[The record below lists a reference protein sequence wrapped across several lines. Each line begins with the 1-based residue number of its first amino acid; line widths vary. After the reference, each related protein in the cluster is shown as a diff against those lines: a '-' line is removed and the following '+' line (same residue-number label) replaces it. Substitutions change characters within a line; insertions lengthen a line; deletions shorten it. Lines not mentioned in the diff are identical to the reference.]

1 MKKEELL
8 HKLENHELDA
18 SIQNCIVNKSMN
30 QEIERY
36 KELLAKAE
44 NRFGAQD
51 WHLFSAPGRTEVG
64 GNHTDHQQG
73 RVLAASVNMDIVAVV
88 SKAEDKIEFVSED
101 FVIQPVSID
110 DLAIKEEEKNTSESL
125 IRGIVARFKALGYQ
139 VGGFKAYSDSQVLPG
154 SGISSSAAFETM
166 IGTILSYLYNDGKV
180 SPVEIAQIG
189 QYAENVYFQ
198 KPCGLMDQMA
208 CSVGGFITID
218 FKEKEN
224 PKVEKVDFDFESCK
238 HGLCLVDTK
247 GDHAD
252 LSEEYG
258 LMPKEMKDVAHVFD
272 KEVMSQVTMDE
283 FLDRIDEVRSKTSD
297 RACLRA
303 YHFLNETERVLKEVD
318 ALKQND
324 IETFKKWVI
333 ESGRSSWMY
342 LQNVSST
349 LRPFNQELAVALAIS
364 ESMLQNKGAWRVH
377 GGGLAGTIQAFVPN
391 EMLEEYKEKMEQL
404 FGKGSC
410 HILSVRPVG
419 GVMLI

>member
-1 MKKEELL
+1 MKKEELFD
-8 HKLENHELDA
+8 KLNNHELDLV
-18 SIQNCIVNKSMN
+18 IQKCIVNKPIN

-36 KELLAKAE
+36 KAILSKAQE
-44 NRFGAQD
+44 CFGVQD

-73 RVLAASVNMDIVAVV
+73 RVLAASVNMDIVAAVC
-88 SKAEDKIEFVSED
+88 KGEDRIEFVSED
-101 FVIQPVSID
+101 FNIQPVAID
-110 DLAIKEEEKNTSESL
+110 DLAIKENEKNTSEAL
-125 IRGIVARFKALGYQ
+125 IRGIVARFKELGYE
-139 VGGFKAYSDSQVLPG
+139 VGGFKAYSNSQVLPG

-180 SPVEIAQIG
+180 SPIEIAQIG

-218 FKEKEN
+218 FKDKNN
-224 PKVEKVDFDFESCK
+224 PLVEKVDFDFASSN

-258 LMPKEMKDVAHVFD
+258 LMPKEMKDVAYVFNQ
-272 KEVMSQVTMDE
+272 EVMSRVNMDE
-283 FLDRIDEVRSKTSD
+283 FLERIDEVRAKTSD
-297 RACLRA
+297 RAVLRA
-303 YHFLNETERVLKEVD
+303 YHFLNETERVLEEVY
-318 ALKQND
+318 ALKQQD
-324 IETFKKWVI
+324 IERFKALVI
-333 ESGRSSWMY
+333 QSGRSSWMY

-349 LRPFNQELAVALAIS
+349 LRPFNQELAIALAIS
-364 ESMLQNKGAWRVH
+364 EQMLQNQGAWRVH

-391 EMLEEYKEKMEQL
+391 EKIEEYKNKMEQL

-410 HILSVRPVG
+410 HVLSIRSVG
-419 GVMLI
+419 GIMLI

>member
-73 RVLAASVNMDIVAVV
+73 RVLAASVNMDIVAAV

>member
-18 SIQNCIVNKSMN
+18 SIQNCIVNKSMS

-73 RVLAASVNMDIVAVV
+73 RVLAASVNMDIVAAV

-110 DLAIKEEEKNTSESL
+110 DLAIKEEEKNTSEAL

-139 VGGFKAYSDSQVLPG
+139 VGGFKAYSNSQVLPG

-189 QYAENVYFQ
+189 QYAENVYFK

-224 PKVEKVDFDFESCK
+224 PKVEKVDFDFGSCK

-272 KEVMSQVTMDE
+272 KEVMSQVTMEE
-283 FLDRIDEVRSKTSD
+283 FLERIDEVRSKTSD

-410 HILSVRPVG
+410 HILSVRSVG
-419 GVMLI
+419 GIMLI

>member
-8 HKLENHELDA
+8 IKLNSHELDEQ
-18 SIQNCIVNKSMN
+18 IQKCIVNKSIDE
-30 QEIERY
+30 EIKRY
-36 KELLAKAE
+36 TAIVSKAE
-44 NRFGAQD
+44 EHFGKQD

-73 RVLAASVNMDIVAVV
+73 RVLAASVNMDIVASVC
-88 SKAEDKIEFVSED
+88 KGEDTIEFVSES
-101 FVIQPVSID
+101 FNIQPVSLD
-110 DLAIKEEEKNTSESL
+110 DLTIKENEKNTSEAL
-125 IRGIVARFKALGYQ
+125 IRGIAARFKELGYKI
-139 VGGFKAYSDSQVLPG
+139 GGFKAYSNSQVLPG
-154 SGISSSAAFETM
+154 SGISSSAAFETL
-166 IGTILSYLYNDGKV
+166 IGTILSELYNDGKV
-180 SPVEIAQIG
+180 SAVEIAQIG

-208 CSVGGFITID
+208 CSVGGFIAID
-218 FKEKEN
+218 FKDKEN
-224 PKVEKVDFDFESCK
+224 PKVEQVDFDFASCN

-258 LMPKEMKDVAHVFD
+258 LMPKEMKEVAHVFNQ
-272 KEVMSQVTMDE
+272 EVMSQVCMDE
-283 FLDRIDEVRSKTSD
+283 FLERIDEVRKKTSD
-297 RACLRA
+297 RAVLRA

-324 IETFKKWVI
+324 IESFKKLII
-333 ESGRSSWMY
+333 ESGKSSWMY

-349 LRPFNQELAVALAIS
+349 LRPFNQELAIALAIS
-364 ESMLQNKGAWRVH
+364 EQLLQNKGAWRVH

-410 HILSVRPVG
+410 HVLSVRSVG
-419 GVMLI
+419 GFMII